1 MLSRRSGYLL
11 AGENVCDLAKEWM
24 KIAVVGAG
32 ISGLVCAKHLVA
44 GGQEVT
50 VLEKSRSLGGRCAT
64 RKFGDHVVDTGAQ
77 YFTVR
82 DPIVRKEIEQVAGVQ
97 FKKITQPILIAGKK
111 GEVYREGEERFY
123 IGNGNNRLG
132 AMLADGLEIRKEV
145 EVGVV
150 TLVGK
155 EWEVA
160 GGRYDVVV
168 SSAPWPQSAK
178 ILGGSQDAVGYEPN
192 LTALLEYN
200 GGWSGAV
207 YAQIDSSGEDPLG
220 WVACENAKVGRV
232 VDGSTVYVIQASAK
246 YSRENLEKKPEEWV
260 GDLQARLEQ
269 AWGLNPEKRGQVMS
283 HRWRYAR
290 RERDSG
296 HPAELPKGLY
306 LCGDSEVDSRVESV
320 WRSGKETAEKI
331 LGSRA

>member
-1 MLSRRSGYLL
+1 M
-11 AGENVCDLAKEWM
+11 CDLAKEWM

-207 YAQIDSSGEDPLG
+207 YAQIDSSGEDPLS

-306 LCGDSEVDSRVESV
+306 LCGDSEVDSRLESV

>member
-44 GGQEVT
+44 GGHEVT

-97 FKKITQPILIAGKK
+97 FRKITQPILIAGKK

-207 YAQIDSSGEDPLG
+207 YAQIDSSGEDPLS

>member
-207 YAQIDSSGEDPLG
+207 YAQIDSSGEDPLS

-306 LCGDSEVDSRVESV
+306 LCGDSEVDSRLESV

>member
-1 MLSRRSGYLL
+1 
-11 AGENVCDLAKEWM
+11 M
-24 KIAVVGAG
+24 KIAVIGAG

-64 RKFGDHVVDTGAQ
+64 RKFGEHIVDTGAQ
-77 YFTVR
+77 YFTLR
-82 DPIVRKEIEQVAGVQ
+82 DPVLRKEIEKVAGAHL
-97 FKKITQPILIAGKK
+97 KKIAFPILINGKM

-132 AMLADGLEIRKEV
+132 AMLGDGLEIRKEV
-145 EVGVV
+145 EVGTV

-160 GGRYDVVV
+160 GDRYDVVV

-178 ILGGSQDAVGYEPN
+178 ILGGSQEGVVYVPN
-192 LTALLEYN
+192 LTALLEYS

-207 YAQIDSSGEDPLG
+207 YAQIDPSGEDSLS

-232 VDGSTVYVIQASAK
+232 TDGSTVYVIQASAN

-260 GDLQARLEQ
+260 VDLQLRFEKAYGVD
-269 AWGLNPEKRGQVMS
+269 ATKRGRVMS

-290 RERDSG
+290 REKATGSPSD
-296 HPAELPKGLY
+296 LPEGVY
-306 LCGDSEVDSRVESV
+306 LCGDSQVDSRLESV
-320 WRSGKETAEKI
+320 WHSGKETAEKI
-331 LGSRA
+331 LGSKA

>member
-1 MLSRRSGYLL
+1 M
-11 AGENVCDLAKEWM
+11 CDLAKEWM

-32 ISGLVCAKHLVA
+32 ISGLVCARHLVA

-207 YAQIDSSGEDPLG
+207 YAQIDSSGEDPLS

-306 LCGDSEVDSRVESV
+306 LCGDSEVDSRLESV

>member
-1 MLSRRSGYLL
+1 
-11 AGENVCDLAKEWM
+11 M
-24 KIAVVGAG
+24 KIAVLGAG
-32 ISGLVCAKHLVA
+32 ISGLVCARHLV
-44 GGQEVT
+44 GGGHEVT

-64 RKFGDHVVDTGAQ
+64 RKFGEHVVDTGAQ

-132 AMLADGLEIRKEV
+132 AMLADGLEIRKET
-145 EVGVV
+145 EVGAV

-160 GGRYDVVV
+160 GDRYDVVV
-168 SSAPWPQSAK
+168 SSAPWPQSAR
-178 ILGGSQDAVGYEPN
+178 ILGRSEAGVGYEPN
-192 LTALLEYN
+192 LTALLEYRES
-200 GGWSGAV
+200 WSGSE
-207 YAQIDSSGEDPLG
+207 YAQIDPTGQDPLR

-232 VDGSTVYVIQASAK
+232 AEGSTVYVIQASAD

-260 GDLQARLEQ
+260 GDLQGRLEK
-269 AWGLNPEKRGQVMS
+269 AWGLNPERRGQVMS

-290 RERDSG
+290 REKDSG
-296 HPAELPKGLY
+296 HPVELPKGLY

-331 LGSRA
+331 LGSKA

>member
-1 MLSRRSGYLL
+1 M
-11 AGENVCDLAKEWM
+11 CDLAKEWM

-44 GGQEVT
+44 GGHEVT

-97 FKKITQPILIAGKK
+97 FRKITQPILIAGKK

-207 YAQIDSSGEDPLG
+207 YAQIDSSGEDPLS

-306 LCGDSEVDSRVESV
+306 LCGDSEVDSRLESV

>member
-1 MLSRRSGYLL
+1 M
-11 AGENVCDLAKEWM
+11 CDLAKEWM

-44 GGQEVT
+44 GGHEVT

-64 RKFGDHVVDTGAQ
+64 RKFGDHVVDTGSQ

-82 DPIVRKEIEQVAGVQ
+82 DPIVRKEIEQVASVQ

-150 TLVGK
+150 ALVGK

-207 YAQIDSSGEDPLG
+207 YAQIDSSGEDPLS

-306 LCGDSEVDSRVESV
+306 LCGDSEVDSRLESV

>member
-1 MLSRRSGYLL
+1 MC
-11 AGENVCDLAKEWM
+11 VLAKEWM

-32 ISGLVCAKHLVA
+32 ISGLVCARHLVA

-82 DPIVRKEIEQVAGVQ
+82 DPIVRKEIEQVASVQ

-150 TLVGK
+150 ALVGK

-306 LCGDSEVDSRVESV
+306 LCGDSEVDSRLESV